1 MNKRSVALFLL
12 ILAYLTFVP
21 TLRAEVDKKPI
32 NYQQGGTGL
41 EGLLVQTPPAEPGKR
56 PGVLICHQ
64 WMGLTDY
71 EEKRAEMLAELGYVV
86 FALDIYGKGVRPA
99 DREEAAK
106 TAGMYKGDRELL
118 RARANAGLKVLRE
131 QPNVDASRIAVI
143 GYCFGGTTAL
153 ELARSGA
160 DVAAVV
166 SFHGGLST
174 PDPKLAEQI
183 KAKILALHGAID
195 PHVPVDEV
203 LAFGKEMADAN
214 VDWQLNSYGGA
225 VHSFTQWHAGDDPS
239 TGVAYNESADK
250 RSWQAM
256 KSFFAEV
263 FE

>member
-1 MNKRSVALFLL
+1 MKKPYAVPFLIALTLVAL
-12 ILAYLTFVP
+12 VP
-21 TLRAEVDKKPI
+21 SLRAEVDKKQVS
-32 NYQQGGTGL
+32 YKEGDTELQ
-41 EGLLVQTPPAEPGKR
+41 GLLVQTPPSEPGKR

-71 EEKRAEMLAELGYVV
+71 EAMRAEMLAELGYVV

-99 DREEAAK
+99 DRGEAAE
-106 TAGMYKGDRELL
+106 TAGSYKDDRELL
-118 RARANAGLKVLRE
+118 RARANAGLKVLQE
-131 QPNVDASRIAVI
+131 QPNVDASKIAVI

-160 DVAAVV
+160 DVSGVV

-183 KAKILALHGAID
+183 QAKILVLHGAVD
-195 PHVPVDEV
+195 PHVPVEEV
-203 LAFGKEMADAN
+203 LAFGKEMVEAD

-225 VHSFTQWHAGDDPS
+225 VHAFTQAHAGDDPS
-239 TGVAYNESADK
+239 TGVAYDESADK

>member
-1 MNKRSVALFLL
+1 MNIRYAAPFLL
-12 ILAYLTFVP
+12 ALSLLIAVP
-21 TLRAEVDKKPI
+21 SVHAEGDKKKVA
-32 NYQQGGTGL
+32 YQQGDTDL
-41 EGLLVQTPPAEPGKR
+41 QGLLVQTPPSEPGKR

-86 FALDIYGKGVRPA
+86 FALDIYGKDVRPA
-99 DREEAAK
+99 DRGEAAE
-106 TAGMYKGDRELL
+106 TAGAYKDDRELL
-118 RARANAGLKVLRE
+118 RARANAGLKILQD
-131 QPNVDASRIAVI
+131 QPNVDKSKIAVI

-160 DVAAVV
+160 DVAGVV

-183 KAKILALHGAID
+183 QAKVLALHGAVD

-203 LAFGKEMADAN
+203 LAFGKEMVDAD
-214 VDWQLNSYGGA
+214 VDWQFNSYGDA

-239 TGVAYNESADK
+239 TGSAYNESADK

>member
-1 MNKRSVALFLL
+1 MMKRSIAPFL
-12 ILAYLTFVP
+12 IALTFLIVVP
-21 TLRAEVDKKPI
+21 TLHAEVDKKEVS
-32 NYQQGGTGL
+32 YKEGDTDLQ
-41 EGLLVQTPPAEPGKR
+41 GLLVQTPPSEPGKR

-99 DREEAAK
+99 DRGEAAK

-118 RARANAGLKVLRE
+118 RARASAGLKVLQE
-131 QPNVDASRIAVI
+131 QPNVDASKIAVI

-160 DVAAVV
+160 DVAGVV

-183 KAKILALHGAID
+183 KAKILALHGAVD

-203 LAFGKEMADAN
+203 LAFGKEMVDAD
-214 VDWQLNSYGGA
+214 VDWQFNSYGGA
-225 VHSFTQWHAGDDPS
+225 VHGFTQWHAGDDPS
-239 TGVAYNESADK
+239 TGVAYDESADK

-256 KSFFAEV
+256 KSFFVEV